1 MDSLAGIAAHSP
13 AKTWPRP
20 STIERNSQCWA
31 NQERDDIFSTR
42 HSGGRQTEL
51 LIRFLCWIPHS
62 KRKAIISK
70 ELQTWLKTPG
80 LKVPR
85 ASTIRRNSL
94 ALADARALLAKR
106 RAKRLWSRPPRG
118 ADRDEQKFPLPAK
131 TMISVPKMTTNDQTR
146 ATKLW

>member
-51 LIRFLCWIPHS
+51 LIRFRLLDSTLEEEGDYFQGASDLVEDAGIEGPAS
-62 KRKAIISK
+62 VNNPPQFPRPRRR
-70 ELQTWLKTPG
+70 EG
-80 LKVPR
+80 L
-85 ASTIRRNSL
+85 
-94 ALADARALLAKR
+94 AREAEGEA
-106 RAKRLWSRPPRG
+106 
-118 ADRDEQKFPLPAK
+118 PLVAAAP
-131 TMISVPKMTTNDQTR
+131 
-146 ATKLW
+146 WC